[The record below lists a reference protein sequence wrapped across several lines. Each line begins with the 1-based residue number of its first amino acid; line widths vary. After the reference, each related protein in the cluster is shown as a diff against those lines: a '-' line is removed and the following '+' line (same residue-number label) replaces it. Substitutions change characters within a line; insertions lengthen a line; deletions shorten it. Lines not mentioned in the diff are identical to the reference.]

1 MPSKTI
7 PLSQVLESSLSN
19 PSIRAEYDAL
29 AEEFEVAQMIVDMR
43 KAARLTQQELA
54 DRLGMKQPQ
63 LARLETGKQ
72 LPRLDTLANLAS
84 QAGYILELRFTPQP
98 NNNGGTEPLPA
109 FSYQINHCS
118 SLG

>member
-7 PLSQVLESSLSN
+7 PLSQVLESSLLN
-19 PSIRAEYDAL
+19 PGIRAEYDAL
-29 AEEFEVAQMIVDMR
+29 AEEFEVAQMIIDMR
-43 KAARLTQQELA
+43 KAAKLTQRELA

-84 QAGYILELRFTPQP
+84 QAGYILELKFTPQP
-98 NNNGGTEPLPA
+98 SDKDDAEPLPE
-109 FSYQINHCS
+109 FSYQIN
-118 SLG
+118 G